1 MLVKL
6 FKAWKISH
14 LVFEKDTDAY
24 AKERDDQVMDMAK
37 EAGVEVIT
45 KVGRT
50 LYDPDELVRVND
62 GKPTMSINQVQNV
75 RERYCDLRNSSRRC

>member
-1 MLVKL
+1 M
-6 FKAWKISH
+6 
-14 LVFEKDTDAY
+14 FEKDTDAY

-50 LYDPDELVRVND
+50 LFDPDELVRVNG
-62 GKPTMSINQVQNV
+62 GKPTMSINQVQSV
-75 RERYCDLRNSSRRC
+75 RDVAPQANQQWRC